1 MIERYGQVSAEI
13 GKTGWTILDRY
24 RYVPSSPTLDQVSVV
39 SSFCGEWGYHQ
50 GSLHS
55 TGSYVQTIRAQNE
68 TENDGSTWL
77 VEVNIAPRDTDQSD
91 SDSPLNEPTK
101 IMANGVL
108 VREPLWYDV
117 KTGKTLLNTAG
128 VPYAPTPE
136 VDRTRCSLSLQ
147 RNISSYPYGLFSYR
161 DCINSGGFMGW
172 GARQVKVGIPNVEN
186 AWYTDSDG
194 NRHLYFV
201 YRQDFDVDPN
211 KWQIKLTSMGLQE
224 VDEDSGE
231 LKPILHGTVP
241 ITEQVLLDRNG
252 KELEQGGEPVIQTFN
267 GYPETSFSFFS
278 QIFGV

>member
-1 MIERYGQVSAEI
+1 
-13 GKTGWTILDRY
+13 
-24 RYVPSSPTLDQVSVV
+24 
-39 SSFCGEWGYHQ
+39 
-50 GSLHS
+50 
-55 TGSYVQTIRAQNE
+55 
-68 TENDGSTWL
+68 
-77 VEVNIAPRDTDQSD
+77 
-91 SDSPLNEPTK
+91 
-101 IMANGVL
+101 
-108 VREPLWYDV
+108 
-117 KTGKTLLNTAG
+117 
-128 VPYAPTPE
+128 
-136 VDRTRCSLSLQ
+136 
-147 RNISSYPYGLFSYR
+147 
-161 DCINSGGFMGW
+161 MGW